1 MDAVAHDRVGSLS
14 RTVLCVGPGELERR
28 SPDGGR
34 DPSGRTRVSYLNC
47 VPSTPRRHV
56 ANGNRK
62 PADQEMRFD
71 LALAMNQSWE
81 TTLEI
86 ARTAERAGLHGLHT
100 SDHLSGVTGEDA
112 DRDCFEAWSM
122 LAALAASTQR
132 LRLGVMVSG
141 NTYRHPVILA
151 KMAATIDHVSGGRVE
166 LGIGTSWSRGDHD
179 SYGIPFPPY
188 RERCEALAEALEI
201 IHLLWSG
208 SRSDFRGRHYT
219 LHNAPFA
226 PKPLQHL
233 PPVTVGG
240 SSDAVLSIVARNAD
254 CWNGTGS
261 FAYISDRLAAL
272 DRQCDEIGRPRDAI
286 RRSIFV
292 RFEPTATDA
301 EADAK
306 LQKLIHHLESVG
318 KAGEPTARYAS
329 PGEPAAEIARA
340 SLLVGTPSSI
350 SDQVARWRDLGIQ
363 QVVMLAPD
371 PFPSHLVEAVATR
384 LILDHASEPAS
395 HDVAISR
402 SGGAAGVGP
411 LRDESR

>member
-1 MDAVAHDRVGSLS
+1 
-14 RTVLCVGPGELERR
+14 
-28 SPDGGR
+28 
-34 DPSGRTRVSYLNC
+34 
-47 VPSTPRRHV
+47 
-56 ANGNRK
+56 
-62 PADQEMRFD
+62 MRFD
-71 LALAMNQSWE
+71 LALGMNQSWKS
-81 TTLEI
+81 TLAI
-86 ARTAERAGLHGLHT
+86 ARTAERAGLDGLHT
-100 SDHLSGVTGEDA
+100 SDHLSGVTGGSA
-112 DRDCFEAWSM
+112 DRDCFEAWSL

-151 KMAATIDHVSGGRVE
+151 KMATTIDHVSEGRVE
-166 LGIGTSWSRGDHD
+166 LGIGTSWSRGDHEP
-179 SYGIPFPPY
+179 YGIPFPLY

-201 IHLLWSG
+201 IRLLWSG
-208 SRSDFRGRHYT
+208 RRSDFNGSHYT

-226 PKPLQHL
+226 PKPLQRL

-254 CWNGTGS
+254 CWNATGS

-272 DRQCDEIGRPRDAI
+272 DRQCDEIGRPRAAI
-286 RRSIFV
+286 RRSVFV

-306 LQKLIHHLESVG
+306 LQQLIHHLESESKG
-318 KAGEPTARYAS
+318 GEPTARYAS

-340 SLLVGTPSSI
+340 SLLAGTPSSI

-363 QVVMLAPD
+363 QIVMLAPD
-371 PFPSHLVEAVATR
+371 PFPSDLVEAVVER

-395 HDVAISR
+395 HGVAISR
-402 SGGAAGVGP
+402 GGSAADVGS
-411 LRDESR
+411 LRDEFR